1 MSEMIAICGL
11 ICTECPTYLA
21 TQKNDDDE
29 RQKVAEQWS
38 KLFKMKIEPDDINC
52 DGCLSESERH
62 FNYCTV
68 CKIRQCGKGKGVQNC
83 AYCADY
89 PCTLLEQWFIN
100 VPESKTTLNSIRE
113 RL

>member
-1 MSEMIAICGL
+1 MSEIIAICGL

-83 AYCADY
+83 AYCAFY
-89 PCTLLEQWFIN
+89 AYCAKVVLCLLCLLCFFVL
-100 VPESKTTLNSIRE
+100 VPKLV
-113 RL
+113 